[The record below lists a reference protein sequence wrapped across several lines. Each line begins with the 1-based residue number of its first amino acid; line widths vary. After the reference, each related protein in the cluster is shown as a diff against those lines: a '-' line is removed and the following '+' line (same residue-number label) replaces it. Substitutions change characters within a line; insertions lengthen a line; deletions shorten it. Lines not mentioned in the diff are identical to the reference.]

1 MTKQKKEAVDSDRLR
16 EELLEVGEGE
26 RSKEAAAEISEDDGI
41 EFLESDAAAESEVV
55 IAEKEEKKWVTPPPN
70 HKIAGSNLEPLGWY
84 TNYTDPSR
92 FSDIADIRAL
102 FAEIAMQ
109 DNVSDIII
117 KSGAPVAIKIKR
129 FGLKAVT
136 RRVLYHEEVL
146 ILCQTIASDPAI
158 SSRISKGKPIS
169 GLAQV
174 LDTSNYNPE
183 SGIQSGKSRYRYEIT
198 ACSSRDEENGIS
210 VIMRPLPDMPL
221 THEQLGIPIEFVNK
235 CIVKD
240 GIVIVAGATGEGKS
254 TTIASVIR
262 YILENDTTIK
272 GNIITHEDP
281 IEVSFDLIKSPH
293 SETMQSSIGQGDH
306 VLSYNNANRSAMR
319 RSPDL
324 VLLGE
329 LRDEDTIEAAVELSL
344 TGHPV
349 FATTHA
355 SSISAIFPRLIS
367 RFPKDVQGQKG
378 FDLIDVTRFLVAQKL
393 IWTTKGKRLAV
404 REELQITEG
413 LRLELIKYAE
423 KPDVLYKIIN
433 NIMKNESFGAV
444 SYASQAKRMLAD
456 GIIDDRNYFYLVGDF
471 NQLTLEEIATI
482 EGYSHG

>member
-1 MTKQKKEAVDSDRLR
+1 MTEQKKQGVEEDHLSV
-16 EELLEVGEGE
+16 ELLEVE
-26 RSKEAAAEISEDDGI
+26 EINLSEPVRI
-41 EFLESDAAAESEVV
+41 EPEDAKSEPED
-55 IAEKEEKKWVTPPPN
+55 AKKWKTPPPK
-70 HKIAGSNLEPLGWY
+70 HKIAGSNLEPVGWY
-84 TNYTDPSR
+84 TDYRDPSR
-92 FSDIADIRAL
+92 FNEISDIRAL
-102 FAEIAMQ
+102 FAEIAQ
-109 DNVSDIII
+109 QENVSDIII

-129 FGLKAVT
+129 FGLKAIT

-146 ILCQTIASDPAI
+146 LLCQAIASDPAI

-174 LDTSNYNPE
+174 LDSSNFNPD
-183 SGIQSGKSRYRYEIT
+183 SGIQSSKSRYRYEIT

-221 THEQLGIPIEFVNK
+221 SYNQLGIPLEFVNK

-262 YILENDTTIK
+262 YILENDTHIK
-272 GNIITHEDP
+272 GNVITHEDP

-293 SETMQSSIGQGDH
+293 SETMQSSIGQGEH

-367 RFPKDVQGQKG
+367 RFNKDIQGQKG

-393 IWTTKGKRLAV
+393 IWTTKQKRMAV

-413 LRLELIKYAE
+413 LRSELIKYAE
-423 KPDVLYKIIN
+423 RPDVLYKIIN
-433 NIMKNESFGAV
+433 GIMKDEAFGAV
-444 SYASQAKRMLAD
+444 SYRSQADRLLKD
-456 GIIDDRNYFYLVGDF
+456 GIIDERNYFYLVGDF
-471 NQLTLEEIATI
+471 NQLTLEEIAII